1 MNATKTENE
10 KPALLH
16 KLAPG
21 AYGSAEFIGRPFAA
35 EYGALAGKTIQ
46 HIQLTSDGPG
56 GFKPVIVFTDGT
68 VAFVMCD
75 PEGNGPGHLDIVKG
89 GAK

>member
-35 EYGALAGKTIQ
+35 DENENTLN
-46 HIQLTSDGPG
+46 SD
-56 GFKPVIVFTDGT
+56 
-68 VAFVMCD
+68 
-75 PEGNGPGHLDIVKG
+75 
-89 GAK
+89 